1 MGDLNMEL
9 KEILIYIIIIMT
21 GLTIAHF
28 MNVVSSGSMEP
39 VLYKGDVVIIDYNP
53 SSIDVGDIIIYQAR
67 WFENKPVIHRVIA
80 KEESND
86 GNIFYILKGDNNA
99 DQDPE
104 PVSPNDVKAK
114 VVDINDNPIIIPK
127 IGYLTLW
134 VQEIPKFISFPIETS
149 I

>member
-1 MGDLNMEL
+1 MEL

-104 PVSPNDVKAK
+104 LVSPNDVTAK
-114 VVDINDNPIIIPK
+114 VVGINNNPIIIPK